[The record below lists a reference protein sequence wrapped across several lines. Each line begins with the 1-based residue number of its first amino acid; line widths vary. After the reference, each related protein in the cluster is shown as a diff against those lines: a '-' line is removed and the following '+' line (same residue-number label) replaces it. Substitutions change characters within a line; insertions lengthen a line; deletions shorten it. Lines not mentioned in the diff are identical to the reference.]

1 LLLGGNCPLSL
12 SDDPT
17 ALFAAAGKLKTLKRR
32 GWAKAGIINS
42 ESVADHSFRMAIIG
56 AFLADMMKLD
66 SGKIIRMCLIH
77 DIAESEIGD
86 LTPEEKE
93 SEEEHRKQEDTAARS
108 IFDTL
113 PPKARKMLL
122 QDWTEL
128 MGMRTNEAKL
138 VWQIDKLE
146 MGLTMKDY
154 MRAGGDKKKLKEFN
168 PSWFLSKELKSILE
182 KY

>member
-1 LLLGGNCPLSL
+1 LSQ

-17 ALFAAAGKLKTLKRR
+17 ALFAAAGKLKALKRR
-32 GWAKAGIINS
+32 GWVKAGILDG
-42 ESVADHSFRMAIIG
+42 ESVADHTFRMAIIG
-56 AFLADMMKLD
+56 AYLADLMKLD
-66 SGKIIRMCLIH
+66 PGKIMRMCLIH

-86 LTPEEKE
+86 VTPEEKS
-93 SEEEHRKQEDTAARS
+93 SEESHKSKEDEVAKS

-113 PPKARKMLL
+113 PPKIRKQLL
-122 QDWTEL
+122 QDWNEL
-128 MGMRTNEAKL
+128 MGNRTNEAKL

-154 MRAGGDKKKLKEFN
+154 MRSSGDKKKLKEFN